1 MQIGEQYNQ
10 SCKLQLSNKS
20 QTEHRD
26 VVPTTYIQSN
36 NVWEKNKFKIGK
48 GRSKSSKHQL
58 LLSLQRHHII
68 VSYNEEQP
76 SKQHQ
81 WCQPN
86 LPCQHASKST
96 TDFGITKETANN
108 PSIIDHNSIAI
119 GQQSNRWSTF
129 SPLHLQIKHQSKSK
143 YAFCVN
149 SQLSKFS
156 PMPQSTQRMQL

>member
-20 QTEHRD
+20 QTEHKD

-76 SKQHQ
+76 SLANTLVNQQQTSESPKKLQTIQ
-81 WCQPN
+81 
-86 LPCQHASKST
+86 ASLT
-96 TDFGITKETANN
+96 IT
-108 PSIIDHNSIAI
+108 
-119 GQQSNRWSTF
+119 
-129 SPLHLQIKHQSKSK
+129 PLQ
-143 YAFCVN
+143 
-149 SQLSKFS
+149 
-156 PMPQSTQRMQL
+156 